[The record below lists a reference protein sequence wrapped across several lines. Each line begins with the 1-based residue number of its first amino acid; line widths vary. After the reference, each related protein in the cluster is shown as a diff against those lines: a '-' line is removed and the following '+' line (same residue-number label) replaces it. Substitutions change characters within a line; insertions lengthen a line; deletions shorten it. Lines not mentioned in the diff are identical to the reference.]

1 MASEE
6 EEDKKAMAPSSA
18 AEAKDSL
25 QRIRELKTECKD
37 GRWTV
42 ALTLANEGCYRR
54 SEQKLEARVRW
65 VARLIVLLRLQASPF
80 SCRHP
85 D

>member
-1 MASEE
+1 MGSEE
-6 EEDKKAMAPSSA
+6 EEEKKAMAPSSA

-25 QRIRELKTECKD
+25 QRVRELKTACKG

-42 ALTLANEGCYRR
+42 VLTMANEGCYRR
-54 SEQKLEARVRW
+54 SEQKLAARVRW
-65 VARLIVLLRLQASPF
+65 LL
-80 SCRHP
+80 